1 MDIQKLTSDQ
11 IIETAY
17 WIIDRRN
24 YARKCGIPA
33 PAGDG
38 LIYDRLMAEAERRGI
53 VKYMPPWATVHLVK
67 I

>member
-1 MDIQKLTSDQ
+1 MLKNWSSDQ

-17 WIIDRRN
+17 WIINRRN

-38 LIYDRLMAEAERRGI
+38 AFYDRLTAEAERRGI
-53 VKYMPPWATVHLVK
+53 VKYMPPWSTVQLVK